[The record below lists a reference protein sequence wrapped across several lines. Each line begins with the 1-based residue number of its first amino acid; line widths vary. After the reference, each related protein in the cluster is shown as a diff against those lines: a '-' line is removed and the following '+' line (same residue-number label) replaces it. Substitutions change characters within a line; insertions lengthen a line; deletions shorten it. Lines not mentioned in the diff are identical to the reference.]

1 MTKLADIIQRLK
13 YGAGIDLNELAFSLE
28 QVGPS
33 LNALGVKGEKD
44 AGSVATILGLL
55 KQKGLSGEKAGTGLG
70 TGLGRIANLDKILKG
85 EGAEANRILSGAGI
99 KLDFFDAS
107 GKFKGMENFMV
118 QLDKF
123 KAITSEQNRLIAVN
137 QIFGID
143 SAKVINTLITTGF
156 DGYNKM
162 NDVLRQ
168 QASIQQ
174 RTDIYMSSI
183 KMQWDTLSGT
193 VMQNVR
199 SLGQYTSETI
209 HLAEIFKQM
218 NNAAG
223 FIGNM
228 IDNHKILAGV
238 MGTVVLG
245 GGAALLAIGGLA
257 LGIAGATKI
266 IDFGVGAYGN
276 YIEMQKYI
284 VLYGPAVKAQIL
296 GAASGLKSMLLT
308 AQAMSWAEV
317 KSGISSIA
325 TTSLSTIKQLAGA
338 SWATIIAGLRG
349 VSVATWQAV
358 TASWAFAISPIGLTI
373 IGIAAGAFLLWKYW
387 DKVTYAFKFWVNVG
401 KYVLDTMKGLGNGT
415 LGVISVF
422 APFIGI
428 PILIWKN
435 WDKIKNLLVGA
446 FNYIKNNWKQAMTV
460 FLWTN
465 PITLPIMAF
474 KKLHD
479 YLMKFDL
486 YKEGIN
492 ILMSLGKGI
501 VAGAMYPVKA
511 LGDVLFKMK
520 RFLPHSPAK
529 EGPFMDLHRTKI
541 VETIAASIKA
551 GPAIL
556 AMQSAMQGISGIMF
570 PRNQMSFAGAGSG
583 RSGYAI
589 SITMNNVSFGGVD
602 KKSTE
607 PFVENLKVQIIRAM
621 KEIETDRNRR
631 KY

>member
-1 MTKLADIIQRLK
+1 
-13 YGAGIDLNELAFSLE
+13 
-28 QVGPS
+28 
-33 LNALGVKGEKD
+33 
-44 AGSVATILGLL
+44 
-55 KQKGLSGEKAGTGLG
+55 
-70 TGLGRIANLDKILKG
+70 
-85 EGAEANRILSGAGI
+85 
-99 KLDFFDAS
+99 
-107 GKFKGMENFMV
+107 
-118 QLDKF
+118 
-123 KAITSEQNRLIAVN
+123 
-137 QIFGID
+137 
-143 SAKVINTLITTGF
+143 
-156 DGYNKM
+156 M
-162 NDVLRQ
+162 NGVLRD
-168 QASIQQ
+168 QANIQQ

-183 KMQWDTLSGT
+183 KMQWDTLSAGT

-209 HLAEIFKQM
+209 HLAEVFKQM

-228 IDNHKILAGV
+228 IDNHKILAGI
-238 MGTVVLG
+238 MGTLVLG

-401 KYVLDTMKGLGNGT
+401 KYVFDSMKGLSNGVLT
-415 LGVISVF
+415 VLAVV
-422 APFIGI
+422 APFIAV

-435 WDKIKNLLVGA
+435 WYQIQLKLSIAWEFLKIT
-446 FNYIKNNWKQAMTV
+446 WKQLMNI

-465 PITLPIMAF
+465 PVSISIMAF
-474 KKLHD
+474 KKLTD
-479 YLMKFDL
+479 YLSKLDF
-486 YKEGIN
+486 YNEGKN
-492 ILMSLGKGI
+492 IVISLVKGMVDYQLM
-501 VAGAMYPVKA
+501 PVRA
-511 LGDVLFKMK
+511 LGDMLMKMK

-529 EGPFMDLHRTKI
+529 EGPF
-541 VETIAASIKA
+541 
-551 GPAIL
+551 
-556 AMQSAMQGISGIMF
+556 F
-570 PRNQMSFAGAGSG
+570 
-583 RSGYAI
+583 
-589 SITMNNVSFGGVD
+589 
-602 KKSTE
+602 
-607 PFVENLKVQIIRAM
+607 
-621 KEIETDRNRR
+621 
-631 KY
+631 